1 MLSSLWRSPALGM
14 VFMWVLGQEPRQA
27 FVSWLCQDHRLLART
42 GVLLLL
48 LRNEGSVNEQQASE
62 EVQEGCARASVQ
74 FWANWVTSKPGGI
87 SGYYYFFAPCHD
99 KAMAALP
106 STCCNLSGRSGQE
119 AATKCPGNK
128 HLS

>member
-87 SGYYYFFAPCHD
+87 SRYYYFFCP
-99 KAMAALP
+99 LP
-106 STCCNLSGRSGQE
+106 
-119 AATKCPGNK
+119 
-128 HLS
+128 